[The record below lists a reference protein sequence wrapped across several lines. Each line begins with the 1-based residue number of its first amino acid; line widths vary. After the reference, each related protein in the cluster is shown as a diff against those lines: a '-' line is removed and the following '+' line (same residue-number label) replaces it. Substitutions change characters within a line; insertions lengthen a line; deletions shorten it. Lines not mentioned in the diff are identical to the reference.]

1 MTRNELVRL
10 AVLMNIADDYEEP
23 VHVYQC
29 VVADLGPC
37 GLWVA
42 PEETQQALTEL
53 TQSGLAK
60 AYKLSPPQEEFD
72 GVPPFDGSSDYFF
85 GSRRTGSEI
94 SPSGAR
100 GKIGLSMMCTTSF
113 RDGRESVTDLLS
125 VSV

>member
-60 AYKLSPPQEEFD
+60 AYKLSPPQEELD

-85 GSRRTGSEI
+85 WITEDGLRNL
-94 SPSGAR
+94 A
-100 GKIGLSMMCTTSF
+100 IGRAQEDWPL
-113 RDGRESVTDLLS
+113 DDVHDVIPGWPG
-125 VSV
+125 VSD